1 MTVIFVITKTKYFND
16 IEETAQTICMDFI
29 NDIVSCIIDCLYQIV
44 PDMFLCISCFQSWSS
59 TENGLNT
66 ISVGTAPSTGTTLY
80 GGRHRGVDCIT
91 RICRTMRRS
100 HTWEIDGIA
109 FAAANRA
116 HDAHH
121 ASVCSGRGQGKS
133 GSIERVEIEP

>member
-1 MTVIFVITKTKYFND
+1 
-16 IEETAQTICMDFI
+16 MD
-29 NDIVSCIIDCLYQIV
+29 
-44 PDMFLCISCFQSWSS
+44 
-59 TENGLNT
+59 
-66 ISVGTAPSTGTTLY
+66 
-80 GGRHRGVDCIT
+80 VDCIT

-100 HTWEIDGIA
+100 HTWEIDDIA

-133 GSIERVEIEP
+133 GSIERVAIEPSIQRTVSPFAYQKFGQFAAGHFRKICQACPFAAQKFGQIAAGLKPTQANFKR